1 MDSQEQQ
8 ASQAQQG
15 QGGPDADQ
23 HRAAN
28 TAFATPAS
36 GLSAAQVAERIARG
50 QVNADADVKTKS
62 VAQIVRDNICTLFN
76 LVNIII
82 AAAIFWT
89 GEYRN
94 LLFMG
99 VILCNIGI
107 GIFQE
112 VRSKMTIDRLSVIT
126 STKAHVIRDGQPAD
140 VGLSDIVL
148 DDLVVLKRG
157 DQVPSDCR
165 IVGGKCSANESLL
178 TGESDLVAKE
188 CGDELYSG
196 SFISSGTC
204 TAQVVAVGTDNYAT
218 RINNAAK
225 VHRKAQSEIMD
236 ALKRIVKWVTVAIV
250 PLGALLMIKEVVW
263 ADGTLQDAILHSSA
277 ALVGMIPQGLILL
290 TSSVLAVSVV
300 RLAQHKVLVQELYC
314 VETLARVD
322 VVCLDKTG
330 TITTGAMEV
339 DEVIPVEGHAYDE
352 ALHSLVALDAVVDE
366 ANSNETSKAIH
377 AYLSGLQER
386 PDAPPAVEGQTRL
399 VPFSSEH
406 KYSGVAYGSDANNY
420 CMGATE
426 FVLRDHPRLAEIQD
440 AITRLAGV
448 RRVLVVARVDG
459 FDEQDVIMGTIEPL
473 ALVFIKDCVRMTAPQ
488 TLAYFAKQGVRIN
501 IISGDAV
508 ETVSNIA
515 QSVGVPDADRC
526 VDMSTVK
533 TQEELER
540 VARECRVFGR
550 VSPDQKKQ
558 LVLALQKQ
566 GHTVAMT
573 GDGVNDVLALH
584 AADCSVAM
592 GSGSDAARNVAK
604 LVLLDDDFASM
615 PHVVAE
621 GRRSINNLQRSGSL
635 FLVKTIFSAF
645 LAVAFIIIQAYSYPF
660 VTIQLTL
667 ISAMTIG
674 LPSFVLA
681 LEPNKERVRG
691 DFLRNVVTFA
701 LPGAVMVIG
710 AVLISCVYGVFTG
723 LSQEEFSTLCVVLAS
738 VAGLN
743 LVVRLSIPYNPIRVL
758 LSIVCIGGTLLGVTV
773 FAGVFN
779 IVAFNLHM
787 LVATGVLAVLITLLF
802 QLFYSMA
809 KRNQQRYLAGL

>member
-1 MDSQEQQ
+1 MQEQKATQ
-8 ASQAQQG
+8 ANDPSRG
-15 QGGPDADQ
+15 
-23 HRAAN
+23 
-28 TAFATPAS
+28 AFKTPAE
-36 GLSAAQVAERIARG
+36 GLTSAQVSQRVADG
-50 QVNADADVKTKS
+50 KVNADADVKTKTIP
-62 VAQIVRDNICTLFN
+62 QIFRDNICTLFN

-82 AAAIFWT
+82 AVAIFWT

-99 VILCNIGI
+99 VILCNIVI
-107 GIFQE
+107 GIYQE
-112 VRSKMTIDRLSVIT
+112 IRSKMTIDKLSVIT
-126 STKAHVIRDGQPAD
+126 SSKAHVVRDGQRAD
-140 VGLSDIVL
+140 ISLNDIVL
-148 DDLVVLKRG
+148 DDLVVLRRG

-165 IVGGKCSANESLL
+165 VISGKCSVNESLL
-178 TGESDLVAKE
+178 TGESDLVPKAE
-188 CGDELYSG
+188 GDELYSG
-196 SFISSGTC
+196 SFISAGNC
-204 TAQVVAVGTDNYAT
+204 IAQVVAVGMDNYAT
-218 RINNAAK
+218 RINNEAK
-225 VHRKAQSEIMD
+225 VHRKVASEIMTS
-236 ALKRIVKWVTVAIV
+236 LNRIVKWVTVAIV
-250 PLGALLMIKEVVW
+250 PLGALLMVKEVCLSG
-263 ADGTLQDAILHSSA
+263 GTLQDAILHSSA

-339 DEVIPVEGHAYDE
+339 DEVIPTDEHTYDE
-352 ALHSLVALDAVVDE
+352 ALHALVALDAMVDE
-366 ANSNETSKAIH
+366 ANSNETSKALH
-377 AYLSGLQER
+377 SYLEGLQER
-386 PDAPPAVEGQTRL
+386 PDAPAAVEGATRL
-399 VPFSSEH
+399 IPFSSEH
-406 KYSGVAYGSDANNY
+406 KYSGVMYGSDASNY
-420 CMGATE
+420 AIGAAE
-426 FVLRDHPRLAEIQD
+426 FVLRDHPKLPDIQD

-448 RRVLVVARVDG
+448 RRVLVVARVES
-459 FDEQDVIMGTIEPL
+459 FDAEDAITGGVEPL
-473 ALVFIKDCVRMTAPQ
+473 GLVFIKDCVRLTAPQ
-488 TLAYFAKQGVRIN
+488 TLKYFDEQGVRIN

-515 QSVGVPDADRC
+515 QSVGVPNADRC
-526 VDMSTVK
+526 VDMSTIK

-540 VARECRVFGR
+540 VAAECRVFGR
-550 VSPDQKKQ
+550 VSPEQKKQ

-645 LAVAFIIIQAYSYPF
+645 LAVAFILIQVYAYPF

-667 ISAMTIG
+667 ISAFTIG
-674 LPSFVLA
+674 IPSFVLA

-701 LPGAVMVIG
+701 LPGAVMIIA
-710 AVLISCVYGVFTG
+710 AVLISCVFGRIEG
-723 LSQEEFSTLCVVLAS
+723 LSQAEFSTLCVILAC

-743 LVVRLSIPYNPIRVL
+743 LVVRLSVPYNPIRVC
-758 LSIVCIGGTLLGVTV
+758 LSVVCIGGVLLGVTV
-773 FAGVFN
+773 LGHVFN
-779 IVAFNLHM
+779 
-787 LVATGVLAVLITLLF
+787 LVLLSPMVLATCAILAVAITLVF
-802 QLFYSMA
+802 QLLYGIA
-809 KRNQQRYLAGL
+809 KKNQEKYLAKL

>member
-1 MDSQEQQ
+1 MESQEQQ
-8 ASQAQQG
+8 DGGSQGSTQQ
-15 QGGPDADQ
+15 DAP
-23 HRAAN
+23 
-28 TAFATPAS
+28 AFKTPAS
-36 GLSAAQVAERIARG
+36 GLSTAQVQERIARG
-50 QVNADADVKTKS
+50 QVNADANVKTKS
-62 VAQIVRDNICTLFN
+62 IGQIVRDNICTLFN

-126 STKAHVIRDGQPAD
+126 STKAHVIRDSASAD
-140 VGLSDIVL
+140 VPLDQIVI
-148 DDLVVLKRG
+148 DDLVLLKRG
-157 DQVPSDCR
+157 DQVPSDCH
-165 IVGGKCSANESLL
+165 IIEGKCSANESLL
-178 TGESDLVAKE
+178 TGESDLVAKAA
-188 CGDELYSG
+188 GDNLYSG

-225 VHRKAQSEIMD
+225 VHRKVQSEIMD
-236 ALKRIVKWVTVAIV
+236 ALNRIVKWVTVAIV
-250 PLGALLMIKEVVW
+250 PLGALLMVKEVLW
-263 ADGTLQDAILHSSA
+263 ANGTLQDAILHSSA

-339 DEVIPVEGHAYDE
+339 DEVIPVQGHDYDE
-352 ALHSLVALDAVVDE
+352 ALHALVALDAVVDE
-366 ANSNETSKAIH
+366 SNSNETSKAIS
-377 AYLSGLQER
+377 AYLANLHER
-386 PDAPPAVEGQTRL
+386 PDAPPAIEGQTRF

-406 KYSGVAYGSDANNY
+406 KYSGVVYGSTVGSYAL
-420 CMGATE
+420 GAAE
-426 FVLRDHPRLAEIQD
+426 FVLRDHPRLAEVKD
-440 AITRLAGV
+440 AIERLAGV
-448 RRVLVVARVDG
+448 RRVLVVARVGG
-459 FDEQDVIMGTIEPL
+459 FDGQDVIAGDIEPL
-473 ALVFIKDCVRMTAPQ
+473 ALVFIKDCVRTTAAQ
-488 TLAYFAKQGVRIN
+488 TLAYFDEQGVRIN

-526 VDMSTVK
+526 VDMSTIK

-540 VARECRVFGR
+540 AASECRVFGR

-645 LAVAFIIIQAYSYPF
+645 LAVAFILIQAYSYPF

-710 AVLISCVYGVFTG
+710 AVLISCVYGVITG
-723 LSQEEFSTLCVVLAS
+723 LSQAEFSTLCVVLAS

-743 LVVRLSIPYNPIRVL
+743 LVVRLSVPYNPIRTL
-758 LSIVCIGGTLLGVTV
+758 LSIVCIGGMLLGVTV

-779 IVAFNLHM
+779 IVAFNLQM
-787 LVATGVLAVLITLLF
+787 LVATFILAVLITLLF
-802 QLFYSMA
+802 QLLYGIA
-809 KRNQQRYLAGL
+809 KKNQQRYLARL